1 MKKIARQ
8 VPAIAAVS
16 FAAMFGIGCASTGN
30 LEQMV
35 KDAQKTA
42 TEALDTAKQAQST
55 ANSASS
61 KADQAMSAAN
71 SASNTANSV
80 KSAADDAQAC
90 CTANTERLNRMFEK
104 SMRK

>member
-8 VPAIAAVS
+8 LPAIAVVS
-16 FAAMFGIGCASTGN
+16 FAALFGIGCASTAN

-42 TEALDTAKQAQST
+42 NEALDTAKQAQST
-55 ANSASS
+55 ANSASQ
-61 KADQAMSAAN
+61 KADQAMSTAN
-71 SASNTANSV
+71 SAKTAAS
-80 KSAADDAQAC
+80 DAQAC

>member
-8 VPAIAAVS
+8 APAMAAVS
-16 FAAMFGIGCASTGN
+16 LAALFGIGCASTAN

-42 TEALDTAKQAQST
+42 NEALDTAKRAESS
-55 ANSASS
+55 ANSASQ

-71 SASNTANSV
+71 SAKTAAS
-80 KSAADDAQAC
+80 DAQAC